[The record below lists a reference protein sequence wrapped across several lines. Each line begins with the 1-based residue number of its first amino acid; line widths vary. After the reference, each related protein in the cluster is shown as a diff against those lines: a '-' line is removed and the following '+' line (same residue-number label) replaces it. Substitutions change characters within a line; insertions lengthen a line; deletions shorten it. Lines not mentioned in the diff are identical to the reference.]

1 MSISRAKEAF
11 NNLFVNA
18 GLLEKPGFD
27 HRLPV
32 LHQRLYLAGKAGIG
46 KTSTVHTLMGR
57 GMSMMWACGW
67 TREFLGIKDDN
78 IIIIAT
84 W

>member
-1 MSISRAKEAF
+1 VKEAF
-11 NNLFVNA
+11 FIFVLFA

-27 HRLPV
+27 RRLPV
-32 LHQRLYLAGKAGIG
+32 LHQRLFLAGKAGIG

-57 GMSMMWACGW
+57 GMS
-67 TREFLGIKDDN
+67 
-78 IIIIAT
+78 T